1 MPCSNGCALMW
12 VRVSW
17 GGLSIYTDK
26 CYLDVYR
33 GYLLGK
39 RFPEFFLRKGL
50 TLGKELLLSLAGPD
64 NQLLAMAQESE
75 KNVKEN

>member
-1 MPCSNGCALMW
+1 MILH
-12 VRVSW
+12 VRKFVT
-17 GGLSIYTDK
+17 LIYIF
-26 CYLDVYR
+26 LHPR
-33 GYLLGK
+33 GK